1 MSTLLRRTARLLSGT
16 FLAAA
21 LVAVMSPA
29 TAVAASPTTAAD
41 PVGALSYQAT
51 YYGYTGTFRDAT
63 TIWEVNWFLSGRLEA
78 FGIAPDR
85 TIWHAWPGSGGWK
98 QMPHNG
104 RADLISNVHWDQ
116 STGMRLVEVY
126 VASGGGSFWCS
137 IDPGNGNWGSWQRC

>member
-1 MSTLLRRTARLLSGT
+1 MSSLLRRTARLLSGT
-16 FLAAA
+16 LLVGA
-21 LVAVMSPA
+21 LVSAMAPA
-29 TAVAASPTTAAD
+29 TAVAATPTTAD
-41 PVGALSYQAT
+41 SVGVLSYQAT

-63 TIWEVNWFLSGRLEA
+63 VVQEIDWFSSGRLEA

-85 TIWHAWPGSGGWK
+85 TIWHAWPGSGGWW

-104 RADLISNVHWDQ
+104 RADHVTSVAWNQ

-137 IDPGNGNWGSWQRC
+137 TDPGNGSWGPWQRC